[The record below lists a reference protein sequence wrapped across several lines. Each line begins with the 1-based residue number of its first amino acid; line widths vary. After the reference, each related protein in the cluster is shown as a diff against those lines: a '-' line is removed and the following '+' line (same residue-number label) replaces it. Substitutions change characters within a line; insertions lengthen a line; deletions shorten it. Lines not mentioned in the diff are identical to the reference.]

1 MLRYCGV
8 RLEAGGVMGFVA
20 LALNL
25 AFFVMICVVV
35 EQTNQDQKK
44 GGIVSNGES
53 SRVVVLHGLVCSYLF
68 IS

>member
-1 MLRYCGV
+1 
-8 RLEAGGVMGFVA
+8 MGFVA